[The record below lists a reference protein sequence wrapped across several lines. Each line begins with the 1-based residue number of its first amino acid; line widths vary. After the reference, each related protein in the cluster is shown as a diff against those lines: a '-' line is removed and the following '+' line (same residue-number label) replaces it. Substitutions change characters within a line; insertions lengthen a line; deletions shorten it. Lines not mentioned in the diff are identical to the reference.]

1 MGINFFQMNCRQA
14 TLLVERKLTH
24 GLPFWQQWR
33 LSWHQRLCSVCKT
46 YEQQSM
52 LIDQVMSAS
61 QESVFK
67 LSDEQ
72 KAAILQKLKEI

>member
-1 MGINFFQMNCRQA
+1 MNCRQA

-33 LSWHQRLCSVCKT
+33 LRWHQRMCAVCKT
-46 YEQQSM
+46 YEQQSE
-52 LIDQVMSAS
+52 LIERAMRQSKEAVY
-61 QESVFK
+61 K

-72 KAAILQKLKEI
+72 KATILKRLKEI

>member
-46 YEQQSM
+46 YEQQSA
-52 LIDQVMSAS
+52 LIDEALAATKKAVY
-61 QESVFK
+61 K

-72 KAAILQKLKEI
+72 KAAILKRLKEI